1 MCEMSST
8 WVKVFID
15 GLGMEFVIFAI
26 VSNFCNCSNSRPA
39 LSPVARP
46 RQRIAC
52 LSLGRTLQRGQ
63 E

>member
-26 VSNFCNCSNSRPA
+26 VPNFLDS
-39 LSPVARP
+39 
-46 RQRIAC
+46 
-52 LSLGRTLQRGQ
+52 
-63 E
+63 